1 MTTRAIETMR
11 LASCDVDQTK
21 LLMVGSGG
29 IGCELL
35 KNLLLT
41 GFTNLTIIDLDTID
55 VSNLNRQFLFRKIHV
70 DRPKAHV
77 AKEQAL
83 QFPHDNPMHLK
94 ALHDNIKQAEYDLH
108 FFKTFD
114 IVLNALDNVDARRHV
129 NRMCL
134 AANVPL
140 VESGTAGYLG
150 QVRAIL
156 KGRTKCFECDP
167 IPPPKSYPVC
177 TIRNHPSKDVHC
189 IAWAKELLFKRLF
202 GGEETDLIDAN
213 EAEAEGGG
221 AAEDDATAP
230 PAGGAMGCR
239 EGEEPLAYARRV
251 FEMVFGADVRRLLE
265 MESLWK
271 E

>member
-1 MTTRAIETMR
+1 MKQISPLGTMAQTRARETLR
-11 LASCDVDQTK
+11 LAQCDVSQTK
-21 LLMVGSGG
+21 ILMVGAGG

-35 KNLLLT
+35 KNLVLT
-41 GFTNLTIIDLDTID
+41 GFAKITLIDLDTID

-70 DRPKAHV
+70 DRPKAVV
-77 AKEQAL
+77 AKEATL
-83 QFPHDNPMHLK
+83 HFPHDNPIHLD
-94 ALHDNIKQAEYDLH
+94 APHDNIKQAEYDLD

-156 KGRTKCFECDP
+156 KGSTKCFECDP

-213 EAEAEGGG
+213 EAEADDLGVCERLQ
-221 AAEDDATAP
+221 AAVERAEA
-230 PAGGAMGCR
+230 AAKVAAH
-239 EGEEPLAYARRV
+239 L
-251 FEMVFGADVRRLLE
+251 
-265 MESLWK
+265 
-271 E
+271 